1 MSRNFQPVYSSP
13 QDGQDITLM
22 RILEAVSTPTSFGG
36 FYKAVSLNTTNATVV
51 KSSGGVLGLL
61 AVIHI
66 GTGSS
71 DVRYLKMYDKATTP
85 SQTDIPVLTFAVYAG
100 QRGGTV
106 ISSAIQ
112 FQNGISYRMTVNY
125 ADNDNTAI
133 AANELQVNI
142 AYN

>member
-22 RILEAVSTPTSFGG
+22 RILEAVSQPTYFSSFH
-36 FYKAVSLNTTNATVV
+36 KAASLNTTNATVV
-51 KSSGGVLGLL
+51 KASGGVLGLL
-61 AVIHI
+61 AIVHI

-85 SQTDIPVLTFAVYAG
+85 SQADTPILTFAIYARERMDLLPATG
-100 QRGGTV
+100 LK
-106 ISSAIQ
+106 
-112 FQNGISYRMTVNY
+112 FQNGISYRMTTNY
-125 ADNDNTAI
+125 ADNDNTAVG
-133 AANELQVNI
+133 ANELQINV